1 LTKNTKVVGVKILKE
16 KHLEVV
22 LNSNDI
28 NRRAIWFNY
37 NTGILQGQKVES
49 ILNKSV
55 NVVYTIQKDTYN
67 GNTNISLMVR
77 DLRVAWH
84 WRF

>member
-1 LTKNTKVVGVKILKE
+1 MTKNTKVVGVKILKE

-37 NTGILQGQKVES
+37 NTAILQGQKAES

-77 DLRVAWH
+77 DLRVA
-84 WRF
+84 